1 MTIDKEVELNLLIMS
16 IVLAIL
22 LLLWVLA
29 VRGRTGHEKLT
40 ELRGWAYAHRG
51 LYGDGIPENSLA
63 AFHKAKEAGYGIELD
78 VHLLSD
84 GALAVIHDS
93 KLERTTGKK
102 GRVEDLTAD
111 QLENYRL
118 EKTDET
124 IPLFSQVLELYNG
137 EAPLIVELKS
147 AGKNIDELCGK
158 TCEML
163 DGYTGLYCMESF
175 DPRCIRWL
183 RKNRPDI
190 IRGQLTENYFVS
202 DTSTL
207 PAILK
212 FILRNQLLNF
222 LTLPDFVAY
231 RFSDRKTFSNTLVRK
246 FWGVQGVTWT
256 LKTQEE
262 YDIATKEGWIPI
274 FESFRP

>member
-1 MTIDKEVELNLLIMS
+1 MLIMI

-29 VRGRTGHEKLT
+29 VRGRTGHEGLT
-40 ELRGWAYAHRG
+40 ALCGWAYAHRG
-51 LYGDGIPENSLA
+51 LYGDGIPENSLV
-63 AFHKAKEAGYGIELD
+63 AFRKAKEAGYGIELD

-102 GRVEDLTAD
+102 GRIEDLTAE
-111 QLENYRL
+111 QLENYKL
-118 EKTDET
+118 EGTEET
-124 IPLFSQVLELYNG
+124 IPLFSRVLELYNG

-147 AGKNIDELCGK
+147 AGKNIDELCRR
-158 TCEML
+158 TCEVL
-163 DGYTGLYCMESF
+163 DGYSGPYCMESF

-190 IRGQLTENYFVS
+190 VRGQLTENYFIS
-202 DTSTL
+202 ETSVL

-231 RFSDRKTFSNTLVRK
+231 RFADRKTLSNTLVRK
-246 FWGVQGVTWT
+246 LWGVQGVTWT

-262 YDIATKEGWIPI
+262 YDIAIKEGWIPI
-274 FESFRP
+274 FEGFRP